1 LYVPLKRSFAAL
13 AGLLMVS
20 LMLVACGG
28 SSSTATAT
36 PATNGTPA
44 AAATPMYPDLTPPA
58 DVGKADKAQITGA
71 GSSALTPFISTAAK
85 FYQQNVAPGVSLN
98 YGSIGSGGGISQF
111 TAKTVDFGAS
121 DAFMTDAQIAKT
133 GQDVFNLP
141 VIHWAVAITYN
152 IPDFT
157 SPLQFS
163 ADTLAGIYLGTIT
176 KWNDPAIAKDNPGVT
191 LPDLGITVVH
201 RSDGSGT
208 TANFTNFLA
217 GVSADW
223 KSQVGAGTS
232 VSWPTGVGGKGSE
245 GVTAVVKN
253 TPGTV
258 GYVELSYA
266 LQNKMPVVAIQN
278 AAGKYVTPTL
288 ASTTA
293 AVAAMVKT
301 APADLRFLIVNPP
314 ASAADAYPIGAS
326 TWVLLYKNYPG
337 DKADEITAMVDF
349 LWWTIHDGQQY
360 AAQLDYSA
368 MAPNL
373 VQKAEGVLKAITIDG
388 KPVLA
393 Q

>member
-1 LYVPLKRSFAAL
+1 
-13 AGLLMVS
+13 
-20 LMLVACGG
+20 MLVACGG
-28 SSSTATAT
+28 GSSAT
-36 PATNGTPA
+36 PAATSAPA
-44 AAATPMYPDLTPPA
+44 TTVTSNPNLSPPA
-58 DVGKADKAQITGA
+58 NVGKDDKAQVTGA
-71 GSSALTPFISTAAK
+71 GSSALTPFITTAAK

-121 DAFMTDAQIAKT
+121 DAYMTDDQIAKT

-141 VIHWAVAITYN
+141 VIHWAVALTYN
-152 IPDFT
+152 IPDFN

-163 ADTLAGIYLGTIT
+163 ADTVSGIYLGTIK
-176 KWNDPAIAKDNPGVT
+176 KWNDAAIAKDNPGVT

-208 TANFTNFLA
+208 TANFTSFLA

-223 KSQVGAGTS
+223 KSRVGAGTS
-232 VSWPTGVGGKGSE
+232 VSWPAGVGGKGSE

-253 TPGTV
+253 TPGAI

-266 LQNKMPVVAIQN
+266 LQNKLPVAAIQN
-278 AAGKYVTPTL
+278 AAGKFVTPTL
-288 ASTTA
+288 DSTTA
-293 AVAAMVKT
+293 AVSAMVPN

-314 ASAADAYPIGAS
+314 SSAADAYPIGAS
-326 TWVLLYKNYPG
+326 TWVLLYKNYSS
-337 DKADEITAMVDF
+337 DKAGEVKAMVDF

-373 VQKAEGVLKAITIDG
+373 VSKAEGVLKAITIDG